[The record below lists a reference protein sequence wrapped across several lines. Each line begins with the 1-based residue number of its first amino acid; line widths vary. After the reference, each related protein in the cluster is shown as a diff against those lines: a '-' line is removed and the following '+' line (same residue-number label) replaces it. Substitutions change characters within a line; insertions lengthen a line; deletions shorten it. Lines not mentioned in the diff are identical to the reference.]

1 MKDTDVIYKVVVVI
15 ASHILYIYIYIYI
28 YWGRILRGL
37 LTLILIKIESGSS
50 RRRGNGI
57 TDNVLHALQVT
68 GFVGV

>member
-15 ASHILYIYIYIYI
+15 ASHIYIYI

-37 LTLILIKIESGSS
+37 LTLILIKIECGSS

>member
-15 ASHILYIYIYIYI
+15 ASHILYIY
-28 YWGRILRGL
+28 WGRILRGL
-37 LTLILIKIESGSS
+37 LTLILIKIECGSS

>member
-15 ASHILYIYIYIYI
+15 ASHILYI

-68 GFVGV
+68 GFLGV

>member
-15 ASHILYIYIYIYI
+15 ASHILYIYIYIY
-28 YWGRILRGL
+28 WGRILRGL
-37 LTLILIKIESGSS
+37 LTLILIKIECGSS

>member
-15 ASHILYIYIYIYI
+15 ASHILYIYIY
-28 YWGRILRGL
+28 WRRILRGL
-37 LTLILIKIESGSS
+37 LTLILIKIECGSS

>member
-15 ASHILYIYIYIYI
+15 ASHILYIYIY
-28 YWGRILRGL
+28 WGRILRGL
-37 LTLILIKIESGSS
+37 LTLILIKIQCGSS

>member
-1 MKDTDVIYKVVVVI
+1 MKVTDVIYKVVVVI
-15 ASHILYIYIYIYI
+15 ASHILYI

-37 LTLILIKIESGSS
+37 LTLILIKIECGSS